1 MISDFNMEKI
11 IGKTIKAIFLDEQYL
26 TFETEDGDV
35 ITYSVDGD
43 CCSHSVWYD
52 FFGVESLIGKK
63 VTGVKDVELTQDD
76 WLLRRLAGYDKKNY
90 QESISIYG
98 IQIDFEGVRWGDQ
111 TAVVSFRNYSNGYYG
126 GSYGLEPDTQKR
138 SNNQIFK
145 DVLST
150 TNLE

>member
-1 MISDFNMEKI
+1 MKEI
-11 IGKTIKAIFLDEQYL
+11 IGKTIKAIYLDEEYL
-26 TFETEDGDV
+26 TFETEEGDV

-43 CCSHSVWYD
+43 CCSKSVWYD

-63 VTGVKDVELTQDD
+63 VKSVKNLELTDND
-76 WLLRRLAGYDKKNY
+76 WLLKRLAGYDKKNY

-98 IQIDFEGVRWGDQ
+98 VQIDFDGERWGDQ

-126 GSYGLEPDTQKR
+126 GGYGLETDTKKR

-150 TNLE
+150 VNLEE